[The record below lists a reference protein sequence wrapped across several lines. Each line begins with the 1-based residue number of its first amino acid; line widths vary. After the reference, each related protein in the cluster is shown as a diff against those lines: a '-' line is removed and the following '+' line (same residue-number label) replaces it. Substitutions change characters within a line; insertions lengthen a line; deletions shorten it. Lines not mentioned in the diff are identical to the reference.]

1 MGAFSNIISMNPS
14 PFSKIRPLLSRPFF
28 TIADASKEGITRQAL
43 ASLAKKGVLE
53 RLGPGLYRSTQ
64 YEPKVDFEWEQLA
77 LMAAS
82 LPEGIICLTSALCY
96 YGLTDQ
102 IMREVWIAIPH
113 RLKAPK
119 RRGVRVVR
127 MRNIKLGRNEIEMG
141 EFTVRIFDRER
152 CVVDAFRYLD
162 RETAI
167 KALRNYLY
175 SEDYKPQLKKLSE
188 YAKTLRVD
196 LKPYI
201 LALTT

>member
-1 MGAFSNIISMNPS
+1 MGAFCIIINMRKSQ
-14 PFSKIRPLLSRPFF
+14 SKILPLLCLPFF
-28 TIADASKEGITRQAL
+28 TIEDALKEGVSRQTL
-43 ASLAKKGVLE
+43 ANLTKKGVLQ
-53 RLGPGLYRSTQ
+53 RLAPGLYCSIQ
-64 YEPKVDFEWEQLA
+64 YEPKVDFEWERLA

-82 LPEGIICLTSALCY
+82 LPEGIICLISALCY

-119 RRGVRVVR
+119 RPGVRIVR
-127 MRNIKLGRNEIEMG
+127 MRNIELGKLEIKMG

-152 CVVDAFRYLD
+152 CIIDAFRYLD

-167 KALRNYLY
+167 KALKNYL
-175 SEDYKPQLKKLSE
+175 SSDDYKPQLKKLSE